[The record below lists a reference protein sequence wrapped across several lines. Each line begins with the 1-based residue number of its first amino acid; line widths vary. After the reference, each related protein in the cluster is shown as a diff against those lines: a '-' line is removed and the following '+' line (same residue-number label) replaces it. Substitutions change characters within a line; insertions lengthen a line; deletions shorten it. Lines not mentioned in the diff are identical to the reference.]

1 MKGMNKMKEVNLKVN
16 GMMCSGCEN
25 RVKNALKKI
34 ENVEEVYAD
43 HNKNSV
49 KIILKQD
56 ISIDILKDTIEDIG
70 YEVQK

>member
-1 MKGMNKMKEVNLKVN
+1 MKEVNLKVK

-25 RVKNALKKI
+25 RVKNALKNI

-43 HNKNSV
+43 HNKNNV

-70 YEVQK
+70 YEVQE

>member
-1 MKGMNKMKEVNLKVN
+1 MKEVNLKVN